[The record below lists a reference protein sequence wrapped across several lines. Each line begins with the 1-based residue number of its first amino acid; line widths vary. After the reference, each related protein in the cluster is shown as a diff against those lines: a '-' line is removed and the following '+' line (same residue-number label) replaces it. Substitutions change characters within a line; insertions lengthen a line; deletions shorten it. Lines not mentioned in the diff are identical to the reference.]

1 MLRDDA
7 YDSIHEGGTVAIIID
22 IARYGSREVMSL
34 VAALK
39 RGWVIMYAVGTAV
52 AYAVAVYFCMDVRF
66 LFSWKGISI
75 VVFFT
80 LVSTFVTAWLS
91 RVDHPDICEETED
104 DDSNITP

>member
-1 MLRDDA
+1 
-7 YDSIHEGGTVAIIID
+7 
-22 IARYGSREVMSL
+22 
-34 VAALK
+34 
-39 RGWVIMYAVGTAV
+39 
-52 AYAVAVYFCMDVRF
+52 VYFCMDVRF

-91 RVDHPDICEETED
+91 RVDHPDIGEETED